1 MQRLEQWG
9 ERFFSLKQNGTSFQ
23 TEFLAGA
30 TTFATMSYVLATVP
44 NVLSEAGLPKG
55 AVLTMLILMVAL
67 CSIAMALYT
76 NKPFAMAPGMSSV
89 AVVGSITHL
98 AGIPTDVAFGLIF
111 LSGLIFCVISFV
123 GLRELVVNAIPANV
137 KFSISAG
144 VGLFIALIGL
154 KTGNIVVTL
163 SGGSLGFGD
172 LHSTK
177 CLLFGVGF
185 LVLLLLEA
193 RRFRGSM
200 MVSILVVTL
209 LAIPFGETEVPET
222 MFQLPASPVPVLFH
236 LDILGALR
244 PEYFPYLFTFFVP
257 DFFGTMGIILGI
269 ANRAGWQ
276 DEEGNMPGI
285 DKCFKVDSLAT
296 VAGSFCAMPVMTTY
310 LESVSGVED
319 GGRTGLTTLVTSA
332 MFILM
337 LLLTPVALMIPPV
350 ATGPVLTYIGL
361 QMLGA
366 MQNIHYDD
374 MTEAIPAFI
383 AVAMT
388 VFTNNIANGLSLSV
402 LCYVLLK
409 VAAGKAKEV
418 HPAMYGLSAFLVYYL
433 STLIS

>member
-9 ERFFSLKQNGTSFQ
+9 ERFFSLQQNGTTLH
-23 TEFLAGA
+23 TEILAGA
-30 TTFATMSYVLATVP
+30 TTFATMSYVLATIP

-55 AVLTMLILMVAL
+55 SVLTMLILMVAI

-76 NKPFAMAPGMSSV
+76 NKPIAMAPGMSSV
-89 AVVGSITHL
+89 AVVGSITTL
-98 AGIPTDVAFGLIF
+98 TDIPVEVAFGLIF
-111 LSGLIFCVISFV
+111 LSGVIFCVISFV
-123 GLRELVVNAIPANV
+123 GLRELVVNAIPASV

-154 KTGNIVVTL
+154 KAGDIVVT
-163 SGGSLGFGD
+163 SAAGSLSFGD

-177 CLLFGVGF
+177 CLLFSVGF
-185 LVLLLLEA
+185 LVLLVLEA

-200 MVSILVVTL
+200 IVSILVVTL
-209 LAIPFGETEVPET
+209 LAIPFGETVVPET
-222 MFQLPASPVPVLFH
+222 MFQFPASPANVLFR

-276 DEEGNMPGI
+276 DEQGNMPGI
-285 DKCFKVDSLAT
+285 DKCFKVDSMAT
-296 VAGSFCAMPVMTTY
+296 VAGSFCSMPVMTSY
-310 LESVSGVED
+310 LESASGVED
-319 GGRTGLTTLVTSA
+319 GGRTGLTTMVTA
-332 MFILM
+332 LLFILM

-350 ATGPVLTYIGL
+350 ATGPVLAYIGL

-366 MQNIHYDD
+366 MKNINYDD
-374 MTEAIPAFI
+374 MTEAIPAFL

-409 VAAGKAKEV
+409 IAAGKRKEL

-433 STLIS
+433 STLI